1 MGPVTKKR
9 DLKNMDGDSVKKLL
23 IFNGK
28 PECFLTWKTRFCA
41 YLMTKNIQIET
52 ENVPEDS
59 RQANNINLYREFIM
73 HLDDNLVQAVISSG
87 ANDGQKVWN
96 YLDQN
101 FGQIKVSQILQL
113 WKQFIDS
120 KVEPGETVPCYLNR
134 LDVLVF
140 KLESA
145 KEVVSEN
152 LKIATVLKALP
163 NEYESFNAAI
173 QFQKIPF
180 T

>member
-1 MGPVTKKR
+1 
-9 DLKNMDGDSVKKLL
+9 
-23 IFNGK
+23 
-28 PECFLTWKTRFCA
+28 
-41 YLMTKNIQIET
+41 MTKNIQIET

-59 RQANNINLYREFIM
+59 RQANNINLYRELIM
-73 HLDDNLVQAVISSG
+73 HLDDNLLQAVISSG

-96 YLDQN
+96 YLDHN

-140 KLESA
+140 
-145 KEVVSEN
+145 
-152 LKIATVLKALP
+152 
-163 NEYESFNAAI
+163 
-173 QFQKIPF
+173 
-180 T
+180 

>member
-1 MGPVTKKR
+1 MDSDSAKKW
-9 DLKNMDGDSVKKLL
+9 L

-59 RQANNINLYREFIM
+59 RQANNINLYRELIM
-73 HLDDNLVQAVISSG
+73 HLDDNLLQAVISSG
-87 ANDGQKVWN
+87 ANDGRKVWK

-113 WKQFIDS
+113 CKQFIDA
-120 KVEPGETVPCYLNR
+120 KVGPGGTVPCYLNSS
-134 LDVLVF
+134 DVLVF
-140 KLESA
+140 
-145 KEVVSEN
+145 
-152 LKIATVLKALP
+152 
-163 NEYESFNAAI
+163 
-173 QFQKIPF
+173 
-180 T
+180 